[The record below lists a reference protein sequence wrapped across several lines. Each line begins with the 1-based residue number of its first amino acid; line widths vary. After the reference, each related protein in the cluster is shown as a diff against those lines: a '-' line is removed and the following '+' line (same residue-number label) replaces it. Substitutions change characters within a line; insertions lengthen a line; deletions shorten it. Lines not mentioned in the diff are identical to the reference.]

1 MNRSRRRGYASVL
14 ERETPWFAQGPWR
27 VIDYFLPPDYFLPA
41 VNSPRVGRCGYDGP
55 AEG

>member
-1 MNRSRRRGYASVL
+1 ML

-27 VIDYFLPPDYFLPA
+27 VIDYFLPPDYLLPA